1 LWAFIFD
8 CTALCRV
15 ETGILIDSG
24 MDMTAIIRKPDTLE
38 KLKILSADAQY
49 DLACACGSQK
59 DEHRKRGD
67 DGKWIYPVTLP
78 SGGKASI
85 LKILLSNV
93 CANDCKYCPL
103 RENQDLRRCS
113 LSAEETVRVFLDYY
127 RRKKVFGIFISS
139 GLIGTADNTM
149 QRINT
154 IARQLRYQHGIKK
167 GYIHLKIIPGAS
179 PAAIAEAVSLASAV
193 SINIET
199 PGANNLLKLSDKKDY
214 LKDIIAPMKQISQLT
229 AKGERYEKV
238 NQTTQFI
245 VGAADESDYD
255 IVRYMGGLYT
265 RLGLN
270 RIYFSAYQQGLG
282 ACDLPAEQTEI
293 VNPAD
298 ALTREHRLY
307 QVDFLMRKYGF
318 TDSEIT
324 YDEQGRLSLDKDP
337 KEVWAETH
345 PERFPLNVNKAAKLD
360 LLRVPGLGPI
370 SVNRIL
376 KCRKQGRLQSIS
388 DIGKPT
394 KLLRKANEYLIFS

>member
-1 LWAFIFD
+1 
-8 CTALCRV
+8 
-15 ETGILIDSG
+15 
-24 MDMTAIIRKPDTLE
+24 MTAIIHKPDTLE

-85 LKILLSNV
+85 FKILLSNV

-103 RENQDLRRCS
+103 RENRDIRRCT
-113 LSAEETVRVFLDYY
+113 LEPEETVRTFLDYY

-154 IARQLRYQHGIKK
+154 IARTLRRRHRFK
-167 GYIHLKIIPGAS
+167 GYVHLKIIPGAS
-179 PAAIAEAVSLASAV
+179 RAAIEEAVSLADGV
-193 SINIET
+193 SLNIET
-199 PGANNLLKLSDKKDY
+199 PGAANLQKVSCKKDY
-214 LKDIIAPMKQISQLT
+214 IHDIIDPIKYISYLT
-229 AKGERYEKV
+229 GKGMRYQRV
-238 NQTTQFI
+238 QQTTQFI
-245 VGAADESDYD
+245 VGAAGEADER
-255 IVRYMGGLYT
+255 IVHYMSGLYE
-265 RLGLN
+265 RLAMH

-282 ACDLPAEQTEI
+282 ASDLPAEQVEV

-298 ALTREHRLY
+298 VLTREHRLY

-318 TDSEIT
+318 KENEIIF
-324 YDEQGRLSLDKDP
+324 DNAGRLSLTADP
-337 KEVWAETH
+337 KEVWADSH
-345 PERFPLNVNKAAKLD
+345 PERFPLDVNTAGKLD

-370 SVNRIL
+370 TVNRIL
-376 KCRKQGRLQSIS
+376 KRRKQGRLQSIA
-388 DIGKPT
+388 DIGKPG
-394 KLLRKANEYLIFS
+394 KLLNKANDYLIFS